1 MPMTIHGPNYST
13 YVRTVRLVLEEKGQA
28 YELAEVDTLK
38 GETKQHP
45 HLGRH
50 PFGMVPAFEHD
61 GFELYETGAIIR
73 YLDRILP
80 EPRLT
85 PTDPKAEARMNQIMG
100 ILDSYAYPSIITA
113 LVVQRIV
120 VPMMGGV
127 ADEQAIAGALPKAR
141 TALAEIDRLSG
152 GQPFLAGEDLSLAD
166 LLVAPVYAYL
176 SATPEAAGLLEPHP
190 GLRAWWERISARP
203 SMARTAPR
211 LG

>member
-85 PTDPKAEARMNQIMG
+85 PTDPKAEARMNQVMG
-100 ILDSYAYPSIITA
+100 ILDAYAYPSIIGS
-113 LVVQRIV
+113 LVIQRIV
-120 VPMMGGV
+120 VPMMGGTP
-127 ADEQAIAGALPKAR
+127 DEQAIAAALPKAR
-141 TALAEIDRLSG
+141 TALAEIDRLSA
-152 GQPFLAGEDLSLAD
+152 GQPFLAGQELSLAD
-166 LLVAPVYAYL
+166 LLVAPVHAYL
-176 SATPEAAGLLEPHP
+176 TATPEAAGLLEPHP

-203 SMARTAPR
+203 SMAKTAPR

>member
-1 MPMTIHGPNYST
+1 MS
-13 YVRTVRLVLEEKGQA
+13 LVLHGYRYSVYNRIARLALAEKGLSYERVEVNPFDPDRPAA
-28 YELAEVDTLK
+28 YLAL
-38 GETKQHP
+38 
-45 HLGRH
+45 H
-50 PFGMVPAFEHD
+50 PFNRVPTLAHD
-61 GFELYETGAIIR
+61 GFTLYETGAIIR

-85 PTDPKAEARMNQIMG
+85 PSDPKAEARMNQIMG

-120 VPMMGGV
+120 VPMMGGM

-166 LLVAPVYAYL
+166 LLVAPGYAYL
-176 SATPEAAGLLEPHP
+176 TATPEAAGLLEPHP
-190 GLRAWWERISARP
+190 GLRTWWERISARP
-203 SMARTAPR
+203 SMAKTAPR

>member
-1 MPMTIHGPNYST
+1 MPMTIYGPNYST
-13 YVRTVRLVLEEKGQA
+13 YVRTVRLVLEEKGHA

-38 GETKQHP
+38 GETKQQP

-61 GFELYETGAIIR
+61 GFGIYETGAIIR

-85 PTDPKAEARMNQIMG
+85 PTGPKAEARMNQIMG

-120 VPMMGGV
+120 VPMMGGM

-152 GQPFLAGEDLSLAD
+152 GQPFLAGQDLSLAD

-176 SATPEAAGLLEPHP
+176 TATPEAAGLLEPHP

-203 SMARTAPR
+203 SMAKTAPR